1 MPKQRYEQIADDLRG
16 KIESGE
22 YAAGSMLPSR
32 SKLGEIYEVSGSVI
46 DKAMM
51 IVRLAGLTETLP
63 GVGVVVKER

>member
-1 MPKQRYEQIADDLRG
+1 
-16 KIESGE
+16 
-22 YAAGSMLPSR
+22 
-32 SKLGEIYEVSGSVI
+32 VSGSVI